1 MEDILRKLHKE
12 ASGHKYKAIRDA
24 CTLASG
30 ELAAARLPVTEVALV
45 MYDAR
50 EANLCS
56 TLICDPATPKLIVTK
71 IC

>member
-45 MYDAR
+45 MY
-50 EANLCS
+50 
-56 TLICDPATPKLIVTK
+56 V
-71 IC
+71 